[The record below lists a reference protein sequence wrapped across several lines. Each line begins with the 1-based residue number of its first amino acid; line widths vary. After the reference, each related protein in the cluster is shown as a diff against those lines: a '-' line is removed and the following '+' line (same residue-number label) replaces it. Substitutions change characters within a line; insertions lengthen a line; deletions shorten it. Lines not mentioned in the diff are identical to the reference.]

1 MKRALITQR
10 QRTDA
15 HGAAIDVLEAA
26 YVNYFESLGYTVVPV
41 PNHTTSLTN
50 YWRIGVDLVVLTGG
64 GDVAGKYFEPQTDD
78 VDSPKRDAL
87 EEQLLQGAIK
97 RRIPV
102 VAICRGMQFIN
113 GALGGKVSHLTDLHV
128 ARPVGQEHPIVL
140 NGEEVKVNNYH
151 NDGIYKEHLSK
162 KLTPIGM
169 DVENDVVEV
178 YESKTLRILGIQCHP
193 ERAIS
198 DGVSRQIID
207 ELIRN
212 FVQ

>member
-10 QRTDA
+10 QQTDR
-15 HGAAIDVLEAA
+15 HGAAIDVLEKA
-26 YVNYFESLGYTVVPV
+26 YVHYFEQLGYTVIPV
-41 PNHTTSLTN
+41 PNHTEALSG
-50 YWRIGVDLVVLTGG
+50 YWRLGVDLVVLSGG
-64 GDVAGKYFEPQTDD
+64 GDVPGRFCEPQTNQ
-78 VDSPKRDAL
+78 VDSPERDVL
-87 EEQLLQGAIK
+87 EEQLLKGAISRK
-97 RRIPV
+97 IPV

-113 GALGGKVSHLTDLHV
+113 GALGGKVSHLTDLRE

-140 NGEEVKVNNYH
+140 NGEEVMVNNYH

-212 FVQ
+212 FIQ

>member
-10 QRTDA
+10 QQTDR
-15 HGAAIDVLEAA
+15 HGAAIDVLEKA
-26 YVNYFESLGYTVVPV
+26 YVRYFEQLGYTVIPV
-41 PNHTTSLTN
+41 PNHTETLN
-50 YWRIGVDLVVLTGG
+50 DYWRLGVDLVVLSGG
-64 GDVAGKYFEPQTDD
+64 GDVPGKFCEPQTND
-78 VDSPKRDAL
+78 VDSPERDAL
-87 EEQLLQGAIK
+87 EGQLLKGAISRK
-97 RRIPV
+97 IPV
-102 VAICRGMQFIN
+102 VAICRGMQYIN
-113 GALGGKVSHLTDLHV
+113 GALGGKVSHLTNLQV

-140 NGEEVKVNNYH
+140 NGEVVMINNYH
-151 NDGIYKEHLSK
+151 NDGIYREFLSK

-178 YESKTLRILGIQCHP
+178 YESKTLRILGIQGHP

-207 ELIRN
+207 GLIRN

>member
-10 QRTDA
+10 QQTDR
-15 HGAAIDVLEAA
+15 HGAAIDVLEKA
-26 YVNYFESLGYTVVPV
+26 YVHYFEQLGYTVIPM
-41 PNHTTSLTN
+41 PNHTESLN
-50 YWRIGVDLVVLTGG
+50 SYWRLGVDLVVLSGG
-64 GDVAGKYFEPQTDD
+64 GDVPGRFCEPQTNE
-78 VDSPKRDAL
+78 VDSPERDAL
-87 EEQLLQGAIK
+87 EEQLLKGAISRK
-97 RRIPV
+97 IPV

-113 GALGGKVSHLTDLHV
+113 GALGGRVSHLTDLHV

-140 NGEEVKVNNYH
+140 NGEEVMVNNYH

-178 YESKTLRILGIQCHP
+178 YESKTLRILGVQCHP